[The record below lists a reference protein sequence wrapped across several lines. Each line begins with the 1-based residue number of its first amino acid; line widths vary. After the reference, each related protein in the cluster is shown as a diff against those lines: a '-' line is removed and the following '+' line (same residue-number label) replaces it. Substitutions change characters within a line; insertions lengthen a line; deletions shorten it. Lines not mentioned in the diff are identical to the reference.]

1 MINYMFSNSVR
12 YLLIDEF
19 DKLCRKDQGVLLNL
33 MENNMLV
40 ETKIGKT
47 SKKEMKVSEF
57 ATCNDISRISNP
69 LKSRYRVLEL
79 EEYTY
84 EQFLE
89 IAKELLTKR
98 YSMTESLSTHIAQA
112 VWDSG
117 SKEVQ
122 GKLLLLIAS
131 PK

>member
-1 MINYMFSNSVR
+1 MINYMFNNSVR

-33 MENNMLV
+33 MEMLV

-47 SKKEMKVSEF
+47 SNKEMKVSVF

-69 LKSRYRVLEL
+69 LKSRYRVLEV

-98 YSMTESLSTHIAQA
+98 YSMTESLPTHIAQA
-112 VWDSG
+112 EWDSG

-122 GKLLLLIAS
+122 GKLLLLITS